1 LKAGRKDFKTRHKET
16 KAGRKEMKIR
26 RKEMKI
32 AFLRKDYI
40 FQSLSSK
47 AECNDAVAS
56 HSPDTTGSNSS
67 LRNDEITGEP
77 VWQENV
83 GFSERS
89 NRERRAGS
97 VEETPALCKA
107 EAAL

>member
-47 AECNDAVAS
+47 AECNDAGAPV
-56 HSPDTTGSNSS
+56 PQDTTGSNSS
-67 LRNDEITGEP
+67 LHNDETTAAS

-83 GFSERS
+83 GFFR
-89 NRERRAGS
+89 
-97 VEETPALCKA
+97 TL
-107 EAAL
+107 